1 MRCESRTKCSTY
13 RWHLPYSR
21 DMLSPDIPR
30 IIYKTNE
37 VLKGY
42 GYPEI
47 SDESE
52 RMLAISASI
61 KASQDLRLRGTFAVI
76 GALSLIGAWITSGG
90 GFTSH
95 YVVAFLAV
103 ISISGA
109 YSFFMIVD
117 VGSRDAASAILN
129 HRSSNLE

>member
-1 MRCESRTKCSTY
+1 MRRESPVKGCASRC
-13 RWHLPYSR
+13 HLQYSSS
-21 DMLSPDIPR
+21 MAGPNIEG
-30 IIYKTNE
+30 IICKTNE
-37 VLKGY
+37 VLKNY
-42 GYPEI
+42 EYPAI
-47 SDESE
+47 SSETE

-95 YVVAFLAV
+95 YVVAFLAL

-109 YSFFMIVD
+109 CSFFKYQDM
-117 VGSRDAASAILN
+117 GSRDAASAILN
-129 HRSSNLE
+129 HRANNLE

>member
-1 MRCESRTKCSTY
+1 
-13 RWHLPYSR
+13 
-21 DMLSPDIPR
+21 MLSPDIPR